1 MSIKL
6 HPFKDILKMAKE
18 AIDDSLAPIRANK
31 AKKQAELEVAKM
43 EEQMASQEAKVY
55 EICSK
60 KELDFNALIEAQDQ
74 YALMER
80 RKNQFIKI
88 IDELF
93 PKE

>member
-1 MSIKL
+1 MIRLS
-6 HPFKDILKMAKE
+6 PFKEMLKMAKE